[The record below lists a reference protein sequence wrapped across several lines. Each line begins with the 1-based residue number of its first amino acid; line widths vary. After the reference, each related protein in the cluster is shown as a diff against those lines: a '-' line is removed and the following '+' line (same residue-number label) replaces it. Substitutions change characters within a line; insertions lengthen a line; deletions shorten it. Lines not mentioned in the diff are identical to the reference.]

1 MADLLSVSVHLPSE
15 LGAGISKNGLESP
28 RLIRSSSSDNDT
40 AAQTFGISCGKKVVD
55 LEFQDLSYTIPG
67 GLGKCKYF
75 IPHQTRLKNM
85 GLMVPFEVSVL
96 EH

>member
-15 LGAGISKNGLESP
+15 LGSGISKSGPDSP

-40 AAQTFGISCGKKVVD
+40 AAQTFGISCGKKIVD

-67 GLGKCKYF
+67 GLGNG
-75 IPHQTRLKNM
+75 T
-85 GLMVPFEVSVL
+85 
-96 EH
+96 